1 MKSMKTRLDIVTL
14 LTFVMALGQ
23 SGSVQANDR
32 DQGQIVD
39 LSLIVAENYPCT
51 WATGFPRFYMN
62 RYIRIGPS
70 SPYNSDLLQI
80 DGNTGTQIDVPPHSI
95 PRPGSGLKNAGPL
108 GLEYTDQT
116 PAWKLVGE
124 ACVIDVTSL
133 LDQAPNGVSPLIK
146 KELIIAWEKK
156 YRQLGPGDIVLLRSD
171 YSDRYYKPMP
181 EGRRF
186 LALPLEKKSPAW
198 PDPDPECMA
207 YIAKKGVTAVGCDS
221 PTMGPMPDL
230 AAAVHDEGL
239 LRGLVFT
246 EGATNLKKLPPTG
259 AFYCMIGPRHFKGP
273 YGEGRAFAIVGGQAD
288 SLIKSAREKRVAD
301 LSVVMA
307 ANYPLTWPGRGVSRH
322 RHPYTR
328 ADFFYEPALDIFHHT
343 HLMDSHAGTHLVP
356 PAYSLPKPGFNN
368 NNYPPKVLKWLKEY
382 EVKFGKRGTS
392 RVTADKVPLSQI
404 SGNARVI
411 DVRPLIGTTQNSQWP
426 ASPAITAAQLEVY
439 EKKTGKLERGEIVLF
454 RTGHVD
460 THYKPL
466 PEGKT
471 CMENPINGLSEGWP
485 APDAGAIL
493 HLAKRGIRCVGT
505 DAPTLG
511 GVDSKQA
518 LFTYWTLGTQDMVG
532 VEFLTRLGQLPAK
545 AVFLFASPKI
555 KGCHGGPGR
564 AIALY

>member
-1 MKSMKTRLDIVTL
+1 MKKRLPILTL
-14 LTFVMALGQ
+14 LALAMALGQ
-23 SGSVQANDR
+23 GGTARAADSG
-32 DQGQIVD
+32 QGRFVD

-108 GLEYTDQT
+108 GLDYTARL
-116 PAWKLVGE
+116 PAWTLVGE
-124 ACVIDVTSL
+124 ACVIDVTAL
-133 LDQAPNGVSPLIK
+133 LDQAPNGVSPLVK
-146 KELIIAWEKK
+146 KEQIIAWEKK
-156 YRQLGPGDIVLLRSD
+156 HRPLGQGDIVLLWSG
-171 YSDRYYKPMP
+171 YSDKYYRPMP

-186 LALPLEKKSPAW
+186 LALPLEKKTPAW

-207 YIAKKGVTAVGCDS
+207 YMAKKGVTAVGCDS

-246 EGATNLKKLPPTG
+246 EGATNLRKLPPTG
-259 AFYCMIGPRHFKGP
+259 AFYCMMGPRHFEGP
-273 YGEGRAFAIVGGQAD
+273 YGEGRAFAIVGGQAKD
-288 SLIKSAREKRVAD
+288 LIKAAREKRVAD

-307 ANYPLTWPGRGVSRH
+307 ANHPLTWPGRGVSRH

-356 PAYSLPKPGFNN
+356 PAYALPGPGFKNKK
-368 NNYPPKVLKWLKEY
+368 YSPEVRQWLKEY
-382 EVKFGKRGTS
+382 EGQFGKRGTS
-392 RVTADKVPLSQI
+392 RTTAEKVPLAQT

-411 DVRPLIGTTQNSQWP
+411 DVRPLVGTAEGSQWP
-426 ASPAITAAQLEVY
+426 ASPVITTAHIEAY
-439 EKKTGKLERGEIVLF
+439 EKKTGKLAPGDVVLF

-460 THYKPL
+460 AHFKPL
-466 PEGKT
+466 PEGKA

-485 APDAGAIL
+485 APDAEAIQ

-511 GVDSKQA
+511 GVDPKQA
-518 LFTYWTLGTQDMVG
+518 LFTYWMLGTQGMVG
-532 VEFLTRLGQLPAK
+532 VEFLTGLGQLPAK
-545 AVFLFASPKI
+545 AVFLFAPVKI

>member
-1 MKSMKTRLDIVTL
+1 MKKRLPILTL
-14 LTFVMALGQ
+14 LALAMALGQ
-23 SGSVQANDR
+23 GGTARAADSG
-32 DQGQIVD
+32 QGRFVD

-108 GLEYTDQT
+108 GLEYTDRT

-124 ACVIDVTSL
+124 ACVIDVTAL
-133 LDQAPNGVSPLIK
+133 LDQAPNGVSPLVK
-146 KELIIAWEKK
+146 KEHIIAWEKK
-156 YRQLGPGDIVLLRSD
+156 HRPLGQGDIVLLWSG
-171 YSDRYYKPMP
+171 YSDKYYRPMP

-186 LALPLEKKSPAW
+186 LAMPLEKKTPAW

-207 YIAKKGVTAVGCDS
+207 YMAKKGVTAVGCDS

-246 EGATNLKKLPPTG
+246 EGATNLRKLPPTG
-259 AFYCMIGPRHFKGP
+259 AFYCMMGPRHFEGP
-273 YGEGRAFAIVGGQAD
+273 YGEGRAFAIVGGQAKD
-288 SLIKSAREKRVAD
+288 LIKAAREKRVVD

-307 ANYPLTWPGRGVSRH
+307 ANHPLTWPGRGVSRH

-356 PAYSLPKPGFNN
+356 PAYALPGPGFKNKK
-368 NNYPPKVLKWLKEY
+368 YSPEVRQWLKEY
-382 EVKFGKRGTS
+382 EGRFRKRGTS
-392 RVTADKVPLSQI
+392 RTTVEKVPLAQT

-411 DVRPLIGTTQNSQWP
+411 DVRPLVGTAEGIQWP
-426 ASPAITAAQLEVY
+426 ASPVITTAHIEAY
-439 EKKTGKLERGEIVLF
+439 EKKSGKLAPGDVVLF

-460 THYKPL
+460 THFKPL
-466 PEGKT
+466 PEGKA

-485 APDAGAIL
+485 APDAEAIH
-493 HLAKRGIRCVGT
+493 HLSKRGIRCVGT

-511 GVDSKQA
+511 GVDPKQA
-518 LFTYWTLGTQDMVG
+518 LFTYWMLGTQGMVG
-532 VEFLTRLGQLPAK
+532 VEFLTGLGQLPAK
-545 AVFLFASPKI
+545 AVFLFAPVKI

>member
-1 MKSMKTRLDIVTL
+1 MKKRLPILTL
-14 LTFVMALGQ
+14 LALAMALGQ
-23 SGSVQANDR
+23 GGTARAADSG
-32 DQGQIVD
+32 QGRFVD

-108 GLEYTDQT
+108 GLEYTDRT

-124 ACVIDVTSL
+124 ACVIDVTAL
-133 LDQAPNGVSPLIK
+133 LDQAPNGVSPLVK
-146 KELIIAWEKK
+146 KEHIIAWEKK
-156 YRQLGPGDIVLLRSD
+156 HRPLGQGDIVLLWSG
-171 YSDRYYKPMP
+171 YSDKYYRPMP

-186 LALPLEKKSPAW
+186 LALPLEKKTPAW

-207 YIAKKGVTAVGCDS
+207 YMAKKGVTAVGCDS

-230 AAAVHDEGL
+230 AATVHDEGL

-246 EGATNLKKLPPTG
+246 EGATNLRKLPPTG
-259 AFYCMIGPRHFKGP
+259 AFYCMMGPRHFEGP
-273 YGEGRAFAIVGGQAD
+273 YGEGRAFAIVGGQAQD
-288 SLIKSAREKRVAD
+288 LIKAAHEKRVAD

-307 ANYPLTWPGRGVSRH
+307 ANHPLTWPGRGVSRH

-356 PAYSLPKPGFNN
+356 PAYALPGPGFKNKK
-368 NNYPPKVLKWLKEY
+368 YSPEVRQWLKEY
-382 EVKFGKRGTS
+382 EGRFGKRGTS
-392 RVTADKVPLSQI
+392 RTTVEKVPLAQT

-411 DVRPLIGTTQNSQWP
+411 DVRPLVGTAEGSQWP
-426 ASPAITAAQLEVY
+426 ASPVITTAHIEAY
-439 EKKTGKLERGEIVLF
+439 EKKTGKLAPGDVVLF

-460 THYKPL
+460 AHFKPL
-466 PEGKT
+466 PEGKA

-485 APDAGAIL
+485 APDAETIQ

-511 GVDSKQA
+511 GVDPKQA
-518 LFTYWTLGTQDMVG
+518 LFTYWMLGTQGMVG
-532 VEFLTRLGQLPAK
+532 VEFLTGLGQLPAK
-545 AVFLFASPKI
+545 AVFLFAPVKI
-555 KGCHGGPGR
+555 KGCLGGPGR
-564 AIALY
+564 AIAFY

>member
-1 MKSMKTRLDIVTL
+1 MKKRLPILTL
-14 LTFVMALGQ
+14 LALAMALGQ
-23 SGSVQANDR
+23 GGTARAADSG
-32 DQGQIVD
+32 QGRFVD

-108 GLEYTDQT
+108 GLEYTDRT

-124 ACVIDVTSL
+124 ACVIDVTAL
-133 LDQAPNGVSPLIK
+133 LDQAPNGVSPLVK
-146 KELIIAWEKK
+146 KEHIIAWEKK
-156 YRQLGPGDIVLLRSD
+156 HRPLGQGDIVLLWSG
-171 YSDRYYKPMP
+171 YSDKYYRPMP

-186 LALPLEKKSPAW
+186 LALPLEKKTPAW

-207 YIAKKGVTAVGCDS
+207 YMAKKGVTAVGCDS

-246 EGATNLKKLPPTG
+246 EGATNLRKLPPTG
-259 AFYCMIGPRHFKGP
+259 AFYCMMGPRHFEGP
-273 YGEGRAFAIVGGQAD
+273 YGEGRAFAIVGGQAKD
-288 SLIKSAREKRVAD
+288 LIKAAREKRVAD

-307 ANYPLTWPGRGVSRH
+307 ANHPLTWPGWGVSRH

-356 PAYSLPKPGFNN
+356 PAYALPGPGFKNKK
-368 NNYPPKVLKWLKEY
+368 YSPEVRQWLKEY
-382 EVKFGKRGTS
+382 EGRFGKRGTS
-392 RVTADKVPLSQI
+392 RTTAEKVPLAQT

-411 DVRPLIGTTQNSQWP
+411 DVRPLVGTAEGSQWP
-426 ASPAITAAQLEVY
+426 ASPVITTAHIEAY
-439 EKKTGKLERGEIVLF
+439 EKKTGKLAPGDVVLF

-460 THYKPL
+460 AHFKPL
-466 PEGKT
+466 PEGKA

-485 APDAGAIL
+485 APDAEAIQ

-511 GVDSKQA
+511 GVDPKQA
-518 LFTYWTLGTQDMVG
+518 LFTYWMLGTQGMVG
-532 VEFLTRLGQLPAK
+532 VEFLTGLGQLPAK
-545 AVFLFASPKI
+545 AVFLFAPVKI

>member
-1 MKSMKTRLDIVTL
+1 MKKRLPILTL
-14 LTFVMALGQ
+14 LALAMALGQ
-23 SGSVQANDR
+23 GGTARAADFG
-32 DQGQIVD
+32 QGRFVD

-108 GLEYTDQT
+108 GLEYTDRT

-124 ACVIDVTSL
+124 ACVIDVTAL
-133 LDQAPNGVSPLIK
+133 LDQAPNGVSPLVK
-146 KELIIAWEKK
+146 KEHIIAWEKK
-156 YRQLGPGDIVLLRSD
+156 HRPLGQGDIVLLWSG
-171 YSDRYYKPMP
+171 YSDKYYRPMP

-186 LALPLEKKSPAW
+186 LALPLEKKTPAW

-207 YIAKKGVTAVGCDS
+207 YMAKKGVTAVGCDS

-246 EGATNLKKLPPTG
+246 EGATNLRKLPPTG
-259 AFYCMIGPRHFKGP
+259 AFYCMMGPRHFEGP
-273 YGEGRAFAIVGGQAD
+273 YGECRAFAIVGGQAKD
-288 SLIKSAREKRVAD
+288 LIKAAREKRVAD

-307 ANYPLTWPGRGVSRH
+307 ANHPLTWPGRGVSRH

-356 PAYSLPKPGFNN
+356 PAYALPGPGFKNKK
-368 NNYPPKVLKWLKEY
+368 YSPEVRQWLKEY
-382 EVKFGKRGTS
+382 EVRFGKRGTS
-392 RVTADKVPLSQI
+392 RTTAEKVPLDQT

-411 DVRPLIGTTQNSQWP
+411 DVRPLVGTAEGSQWP
-426 ASPAITAAQLEVY
+426 ASPVITTAHIEAY
-439 EKKTGKLERGEIVLF
+439 EKKTGKLAPGDVVLF

-460 THYKPL
+460 AHFKPL
-466 PEGKT
+466 PEGKA

-485 APDAGAIL
+485 APDAEAIQ

-511 GVDSKQA
+511 GVDPKQA
-518 LFTYWTLGTQDMVG
+518 LFTYWMLGTQGMVG
-532 VEFLTRLGQLPAK
+532 VEFLTGLGQLPAK
-545 AVFLFASPKI
+545 AVFFFAPVKI

>member
-1 MKSMKTRLDIVTL
+1 MKKRLPILTL
-14 LTFVMALGQ
+14 LALAMALGQ
-23 SGSVQANDR
+23 GGKARAADSG
-32 DQGQIVD
+32 QGRFVD

-108 GLEYTDQT
+108 GLEYTDRT

-124 ACVIDVTSL
+124 ACVIDVTAL
-133 LDQAPNGVSPLIK
+133 LDQAPNGVSPLVK
-146 KELIIAWEKK
+146 KEHIIAWEKK
-156 YRQLGPGDIVLLRSD
+156 HRPLGQGDIVLLWSG
-171 YSDRYYKPMP
+171 YSDKYYRPMP

-186 LALPLEKKSPAW
+186 LALPLEKKTPAW

-207 YIAKKGVTAVGCDS
+207 YMAKKGVTAVGCDS

-246 EGATNLKKLPPTG
+246 EGATNLRKLPPTG
-259 AFYCMIGPRHFKGP
+259 AFYCMMGPRHFEGP
-273 YGEGRAFAIVGGQAD
+273 YGEGRAFAIVGGQAKD
-288 SLIKSAREKRVAD
+288 LINAAREKRVAD

-307 ANYPLTWPGRGVSRH
+307 ANHPLTWPGRGVSRH

-356 PAYSLPKPGFNN
+356 PAYALPGPGFKNKK
-368 NNYPPKVLKWLKEY
+368 YSPEVRQWLKEY
-382 EVKFGKRGTS
+382 EGRFGKRGTS
-392 RVTADKVPLSQI
+392 RTTVEKVPLAQT

-411 DVRPLIGTTQNSQWP
+411 DVRPLVGTVEGSQWP
-426 ASPAITAAQLEVY
+426 ASPVITTAHIEAY
-439 EKKTGKLERGEIVLF
+439 EKKTGKLAPGDVVLF

-460 THYKPL
+460 THFKPL
-466 PEGKT
+466 PEGKA

-485 APDAGAIL
+485 APDAEAIH

-511 GVDSKQA
+511 GVDPKQA
-518 LFTYWTLGTQDMVG
+518 LFTYWMLGTQGMVG
-532 VEFLTRLGQLPAK
+532 VEFLTGLGQLPAK
-545 AVFLFASPKI
+545 AVFLFAPVKI

>member
-1 MKSMKTRLDIVTL
+1 MKNRLPILTL
-14 LTFVMALGQ
+14 LALATALGQ
-23 SGSVQANDR
+23 GGTTRAADPG
-32 DQGQIVD
+32 QGRFVD
-39 LSLIVAENYPCT
+39 LTLIVAENYPCT

-108 GLEYTDQT
+108 GLEYTDRT

-124 ACVIDVTSL
+124 ACVIDVTAI
-133 LDQAPNGVSPLIK
+133 LDQAPNGVSPLVK
-146 KELIIAWEKK
+146 KEHIIAWEKK
-156 YRQLGPGDIVLLRSD
+156 YRPLGQGDIVLLWSG
-171 YSDRYYKPMP
+171 YSDKYYRPMP

-186 LALPLEKKSPAW
+186 LALPLEKKTPAW

-207 YIAKKGVTAVGCDS
+207 YMAKKGVTAVGCDS

-246 EGATNLKKLPPTG
+246 EGATNLRKLPPTG
-259 AFYCMIGPRHFKGP
+259 AFYCMMGPRHFEGP
-273 YGEGRAFAIVGGQAD
+273 YGEGRAFAIVGGQAEV
-288 SLIKSAREKRVAD
+288 LIKAAREKRVAD

-307 ANYPLTWPGRGVSRH
+307 ANHPLTWPGRGVSRH

-356 PAYSLPKPGFNN
+356 PAYALPGPGFKNKK
-368 NNYPPKVLKWLKEY
+368 YSPEVRQWLKEY
-382 EVKFGKRGTS
+382 EGRFGERGTS
-392 RVTADKVPLSQI
+392 RTTAEKVPLAQT

-411 DVRPLIGTTQNSQWP
+411 DVRPLVGTTEGSQWP
-426 ASPAITAAQLEVY
+426 ASPVITTAHIEAY
-439 EKKTGKLERGEIVLF
+439 EKKTGKLAPGDVVLF

-460 THYKPL
+460 AHFKPL
-466 PEGKT
+466 PEGKA

-485 APDAGAIL
+485 APDAEAIL

-511 GVDSKQA
+511 GVNPKQA
-518 LFTYWTLGTQDMVG
+518 LFTYWMLGTRGMVG
-532 VEFLTRLGQLPAK
+532 VEFLTGLGQLPAK
-545 AVFLFASPKI
+545 AVFLFAPVKI